1 MEDDQVFRRRGRRD
15 GTRPAVRELEVVVRA
30 FAPEHHAVETVV
42 VLKPGEYREPERIA
56 IHALGCG
63 EMADGAGNAQMGMH
77 ERG

>member
-1 MEDDQVFRRRGRRD
+1 M
-15 GTRPAVRELEVVVRA
+15 RELEVVVRA

-56 IHALGCG
+56 IHALGCD